1 LTVVYASTHE
11 QAPSFSAATLGVTS
25 GEQLSQSFILA
36 FRELDVMHRHCVFA
50 EGFGGRAAGG
60 CGDVVVPGAV
70 RTSSV

>member
-1 LTVVYASTHE
+1 
-11 QAPSFSAATLGVTS
+11 VTS

-36 FRELDVMHRHCVFA
+36 FRELDVMHRHCVIA